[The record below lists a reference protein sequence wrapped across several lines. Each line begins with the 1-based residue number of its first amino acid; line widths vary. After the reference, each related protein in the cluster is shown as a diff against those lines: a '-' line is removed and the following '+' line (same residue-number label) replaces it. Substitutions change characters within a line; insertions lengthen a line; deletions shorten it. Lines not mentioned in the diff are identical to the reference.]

1 MKLFTSFIFL
11 SLKINKAEA
20 LSLTIGAK
28 TLYFCVDNSTEM
40 ALCLPLVKR
49 LCKILEYLT
58 NLGSSAKSSMTI
70 NIECKF
76 FLLVL
81 LLVVNNLMLCLYDFV

>member
-1 MKLFTSFIFL
+1 MKLFTSSIFFN
-11 SLKINKAEA
+11 LKINKADA
-20 LSLTIGAK
+20 VSLTIGAK
-28 TLYFCVDNSTEM
+28 TLYFCVENSTEM
-40 ALCLPLVKR
+40 ALCPPLVKR

-76 FLLVL
+76 F
-81 LLVVNNLMLCLYDFV
+81 CLFFF